1 MALVAVEVVGM
12 TVAMTAAV
20 QAHQEA
26 IVVPLDVV
34 AVMIGL
40 TTDEAMVLVLVLLLV
55 PVLVPLLVLVP
66 VLALASGATV
76 EDLQSLENRPLVSRS
91 LQIHVYQY
99 LFVFLVFLLGW
110 TIT

>member
-1 MALVAVEVVGM
+1 MAEDVDHKVDLGVALVAVEVVGM

-40 TTDEAMVLVLVLLLV
+40 TTDEAMVLVLVLL

-76 EDLQSLENRPLVSRS
+76 EDLQSLENRPLN
-91 LQIHVYQY
+91 LP
-99 LFVFLVFLLGW
+99 LLDPV
-110 TIT
+110 